1 MRCLAQLSFVAS
13 VFGAA
18 FALSASASWAQTG
31 SQQPPLPSPQD
42 SAPAPLPSFRI
53 EIIVTAERAPGDRDR
68 QPAATAVVTRD
79 QIDQQPAVTLADVA
93 STLPG
98 FQILSAGSSGF
109 PPSSIAR
116 GFFGGGEAEYVKVLV
131 DGMPI
136 GDVESGVVDWR
147 GLPALAIDRIEA
159 LRGPASA
166 AYGDAAL
173 AGAIQVFTLRS
184 SVPVRR
190 ATVSGGSFGAV
201 LAGAEVGQSVGRV
214 MLRGVGSYTRS
225 DGFRARSDIRESFAS
240 LSAHRPT
247 ESGEWSLRAS
257 FSGAARDEPGPLS
270 TLQLSTDRNMSDA
283 SFRFDREN
291 TRRASVAVRF
301 GEAKSAWTY
310 SLLAYAGGRDGA
322 RLRTLLLAPG
332 VGDSA
337 ERETSSHTIG
347 TSVEN
352 SVETNVGPVS
362 GHLRFGA
369 DAGIDELDTSYRP
382 MSATGSSGGDVA
394 SLGGRRTQVAGYAT
408 YAVNVGDRSTVHGG
422 IRWDRLRDDA
432 GDAGQMSHQAWS
444 PRFGA
449 TVGLGRGV
457 VLFGQASRAFKA
469 PTLDQLFDPRP
480 FPDFRGGTFLIS
492 SPTLRPQRAHNI
504 EGGLRQSFR
513 SHRWEAVIY
522 RLKVRDEIDFD
533 PASFT
538 YANIGQ
544 STHEGLELDVALFRG
559 SPVSVGANYAWT
571 RVAPDPADAG
581 TQLKNIPRHLLRPNV
596 TVRLAKDIVVYTAY
610 TRTAGA
616 YADDANTFRL
626 RDRSTVDMR
635 ITKRIQR
642 LTARVDLLNMT
653 NDQYEEVGYVLS
665 DFRGA
670 LAPYY
675 YPGPGFA
682 ARGGVDVSF

>member
-1 MRCLAQLSFVAS
+1 M
-13 VFGAA
+13 
-18 FALSASASWAQTG
+18 
-31 SQQPPLPSPQD
+31 
-42 SAPAPLPSFRI
+42 
-53 EIIVTAERAPGDRDR
+53 TAERAPGDRDR
-68 QPAATAVVTRD
+68 QPAATAVLTRD
-79 QIDQQPAVTLADVA
+79 EIDQQPAVTLADVA

-98 FQILSAGSSGF
+98 FQILSVDVSGF

-147 GLPALAIDRIEA
+147 RLPVLAIDRIEA

-166 AYGDAAL
+166 AYGDTAL

-201 LAGAEVGQSVGRV
+201 LAGAEFGQPIGRV
-214 MLRGVGSYTRS
+214 MVRGVGSYNRS
-225 DGFRARSDIRESFAS
+225 NGFRERSDIRENFAS

-247 ESGEWSLRAS
+247 ESGEWSLRGS
-257 FSGAARDEPGPLS
+257 FSGVDRDDPGALS
-270 TLQLSTDRNMSDA
+270 ALQLSTDRNMSDA
-283 SFRFDREN
+283 LFRFDRED
-291 TRRASVAVRF
+291 TRRGLVAFRY
-301 GEAKSAWTY
+301 GDAKRAWTY
-310 SLLAYAGGRDGA
+310 SVLAYASGRDSD

-332 VGDSA
+332 IGDPA

-352 SVETNVGPVS
+352 SIEAKLGKLS
-362 GHLRFGA
+362 GQLRFGA
-369 DAGIDELDTSYRP
+369 DAVIDDLDTRYRSV
-382 MSATGSSGGDVA
+382 SATGRSGAEVA
-394 SLGGRRTQVAGYAT
+394 SLGGRRSQLAGYAT
-408 YAVNVGDRSTVHGG
+408 YAANVGNRTTVHGG
-422 IRWDRLRDDA
+422 VRWDTLRDDMGA
-432 GDAGQMSHQAWS
+432 LERKLHDAWS
-444 PRFGA
+444 PRLGA
-449 TVGLGRGV
+449 TVAVGHGV

-480 FPDFRGGTFLIS
+480 FPDFSGGTFLIS

-504 EGGLRQSFR
+504 EGGLRQAFR

-522 RLKVRDEIDFD
+522 RMKVRDEIDFD
-533 PASFT
+533 PATFT
-538 YANIGQ
+538 YANIGR
-544 STHEGLELDVALFRG
+544 SIHEGLEVDFALFRG
-559 SPVSVGANYAWT
+559 SRVSLGGNYAWT
-571 RVAPDPADAG
+571 RVAPDPVVGA
-581 TQLKNIPRHLLRPNV
+581 TQLKNIPRHLVRPNI
-596 TVRLAKDIVVYTAY
+596 TLQLAKGVIVHTRY

-626 RDRSTVDMR
+626 RDRSTIDMR
-635 ITKRIQR
+635 ISKRFQR

-653 NDQYEEVGYVLS
+653 NDRYEEVGYALT
-665 DFRGA
+665 DFRGG